1 MELIIDFIIG
11 AISSVCIG
19 FITNYIYDKIKN
31 HSSSTNRKS
40 GLEFEFKVNLK
51 MKERKWENNEIEQ
64 FFQGQYNTITGY
76 VSRYVIG

>member
-40 GLEFEFKVNLK
+40 GLEFEFKVNFK
-51 MKERKWENNEIEQ
+51 FSKK
-64 FFQGQYNTITGY
+64 
-76 VSRYVIG
+76 